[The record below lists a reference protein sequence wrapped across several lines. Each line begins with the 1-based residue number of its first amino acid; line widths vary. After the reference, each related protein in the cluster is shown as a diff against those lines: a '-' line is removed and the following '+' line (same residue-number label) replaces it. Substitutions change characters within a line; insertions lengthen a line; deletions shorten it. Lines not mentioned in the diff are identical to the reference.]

1 MKRSDEP
8 AKRAITAINL
18 EIDRR
23 ASVGANSELSDFQS
37 AVRTALGERWKWFV
51 FQGIV
56 MLALGCL
63 AVVEPVIA
71 SVAAGI
77 YIGWL
82 FLFSGLLG
90 LVTMFS
96 ARDASA
102 FFWIL
107 LTSALSLAVGILLI
121 WKPDEGTVSLTLVLT
136 AFFIAEGAFQVGTSI
151 SYRDVLPGSW
161 GSLLASG
168 ITDLVLAGLIIY
180 FWGRIIYFWPQSA
193 SWTLGLIVGTNLI
206 STGLAILMTAIELRN
221 VGKSG

>member
-8 AKRAITAINL
+8 AKRAITATNL
-18 EIDRR
+18 EIER
-23 ASVGANSELSDFQS
+23 ASMGANSELSEFQS
-37 AVRTALGERWKWFV
+37 AVRTALGEHWKWLV

-56 MLALGCL
+56 MLVLGCL
-63 AVVEPVIA
+63 ALAEPVIA
-71 SVAAGI
+71 SVATDI

-90 LVTMFS
+90 LVTIFS

-102 FFWIL
+102 SFWNL

-121 WKPDEGTVSLTLVLT
+121 WKPDEGTVSFTFVLT

-168 ITDLVLAGLIIY
+168 IMDLVLAGL
-180 FWGRIIYFWPQSA
+180 IIYFWPQSA

-206 STGLAILMTAIELRN
+206 STGFAILMTAIEVRN
-221 VGKSG
+221 AGKSR

>member
-8 AKRAITAINL
+8 AKRAITAIDL
-18 EIDRR
+18 EIDRK
-23 ASVGANSELSDFQS
+23 ASVGATSELSDFQS
-37 AVRTALGERWKWFV
+37 AVETALGERWKWFV

-63 AVVEPVIA
+63 ALAEPVIA
-71 SVAAGI
+71 FVAAGI
-77 YIGWL
+77 YIGLL

-102 FFWIL
+102 FFWSL
-107 LTSALSLAVGILLI
+107 LTSALSLAVAILLI
-121 WKPDEGTVSLTLVLT
+121 WKPDEGAVSLTLVLT

-168 ITDLVLAGLIIY
+168 ITDLVLAGLMIY

-193 SWTLGLIVGTNLI
+193 SWTLGLMVGTNLI
-206 STGLAILMTAIELRN
+206 STGLAILMTAIEVRN
-221 VGKSG
+221 VGKSR

>member
-8 AKRAITAINL
+8 AKRAITATNL

-23 ASVGANSELSDFQS
+23 ASMGANSELSEFQS
-37 AVRTALGERWKWFV
+37 AVRTALGEHWKWFV

-56 MLALGCL
+56 MLVLGCL
-63 AVVEPVIA
+63 AVAEPVIA
-71 SVAAGI
+71 SVAADI

-180 FWGRIIYFWPQSA
+180 FWPQSA

-206 STGLAILMTAIELRN
+206 STGLAILMTAIEVRN
-221 VGKSG
+221 VGKSR

>member
-1 MKRSDEP
+1 M
-8 AKRAITAINL
+8 
-18 EIDRR
+18 
-23 ASVGANSELSDFQS
+23 GANSELSDFQS
-37 AVRTALGERWKWFV
+37 AVRTALGEHWKWFV

-56 MLALGCL
+56 MLVLGCL
-63 AVVEPVIA
+63 AVAEPVIA
-71 SVAAGI
+71 SVAADI

-151 SYRDVLPGSW
+151 SHRDVLPGSW

-168 ITDLVLAGLIIY
+168 ITDLVLAGLI
-180 FWGRIIYFWPQSA
+180 FFF
-193 SWTLGLIVGTNLI
+193 
-206 STGLAILMTAIELRN
+206 LAAECELDAQPYRGHQFDHDRTSN
-221 VGKSG
+221 PHDRD